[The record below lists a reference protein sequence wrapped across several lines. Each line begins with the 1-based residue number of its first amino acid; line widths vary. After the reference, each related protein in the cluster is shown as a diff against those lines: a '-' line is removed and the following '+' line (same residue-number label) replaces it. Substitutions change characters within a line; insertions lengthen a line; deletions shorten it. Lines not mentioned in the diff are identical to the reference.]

1 MQAQPAT
8 LPPLISVIGATGT
21 GKSQLAVEL
30 ALAFN
35 GEVINADAMQM
46 YKGLPIITNKI
57 TDDER
62 KGVPHHLLGF
72 LDTKDAWQ
80 VGRFVNEAEK
90 TIQDIRQRGRLPIIV
105 GGTHYYI
112 QTLLF
117 PPPASQNDDQ
127 MEVAN
132 DDDSEHPPPPAE
144 VNLAEKYPILQLHF
158 RDAPTNELYAALKSV
173 DPVMAARWHPNDRR
187 KIRRSLEIYYASGC
201 KQTASELYAA
211 QRAAKSQSS
220 ETSSSPSKHRNLIF
234 WVHAETDALRMRLD
248 SRVGKMINSGMWE
261 EIEEMEKLYES
272 LGGNSVSLNAGI
284 WQSIGFK
291 EFLPFLR
298 MRKAGLAN
306 EKEMKKTKGKAIEEM
321 KTATKRYAKMQI
333 RWIRIKFLNALQ
345 PAEGGSGAS
354 PGSLFLVD
362 STDVPKYDE
371 NVVKPAVSITEAF
384 LAEKQLPDPLAMSP
398 LAKSCLTPK
407 RDYDISQRPDLWG
420 RRTCEACNV
429 ICTSVPEWEAHQKS
443 AKHKKRI
450 GSRTKKFKELKELKN
465 RRTKEQES
473 FDALKQVEKAKLE
486 SAAALQQVENAKLEL
501 VALLEQV
508 QKAKQEAALLQGE
521 SAKQESAVAFQQ
533 GESAE

>member
-127 MEVAN
+127 ME
-132 DDDSEHPPPPAE
+132 
-144 VNLAEKYPILQLHF
+144 LYF
-158 RDAPTNELYAALKSV
+158 RDAPTNEIYAALKSV
-173 DPVMAARWHPNDRR
+173 DPVIAARWHPNDRR

-272 LGGNSVSLNAGI
+272 LGGNSVSLNSGI

-306 EKEMKKTKGKAIEEM
+306 EKEMKKTKDKAIEEM
-321 KTATKRYAKMQI
+321 KTATKRYAKMQV

-345 PAEGGSGAS
+345 PAEGGLGTS

-371 NVVKPAVSITEAF
+371 NIVKPAVSITEVF

-429 ICTSVPEWEAHQKS
+429 ICTSVPEWEAHLKS
-443 AKHKKRI
+443 AKHKRI
-450 GSRTKKFKELKELKN
+450 GSRTKKFKGLKELKN
-465 RRTKEQES
+465 RRNKEQES
-473 FDALKQVEKAKLE
+473 SNALKQVEKAKLE